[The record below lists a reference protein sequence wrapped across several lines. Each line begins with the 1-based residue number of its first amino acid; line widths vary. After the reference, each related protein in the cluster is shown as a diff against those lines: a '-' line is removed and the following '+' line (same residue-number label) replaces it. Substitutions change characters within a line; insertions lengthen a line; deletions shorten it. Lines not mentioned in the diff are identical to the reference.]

1 MPFLICPQC
10 LSKEPL
16 TAAAC
21 RGCGADL
28 RHLPPAPEA
37 PLEAVV
43 AAFPEVELEDP
54 GPGAWTPVVAP
65 LTWEEDYLK
74 PIPDERERCSLCEA
88 LDRILNKGAVVV
100 GEVTIAVAG
109 IDLIYLGLQLMLTSV
124 ETARQLGS
132 SMVEVGPFS
141 GAAP

>member
-37 PLEAVV
+37 PFEAAV
-43 AAFPEVELEDP
+43 AAFPEVELVDP
-54 GPGAWTPVVAP
+54 GPGTWTPVVAP
-65 LTWEEDYLK
+65 LTWEEDYFK
-74 PIPDERERCSLCEA
+74 HIPDERERCSLCEA
-88 LDRILNKGAVVV
+88 LDRILNKGVVAA

-109 IDLIYLGLQLMLTSV
+109 IDLIYLGLQILLTSV
-124 ETARQLGS
+124 ETARQLRS
-132 SMVEVGPFS
+132 SMEVGPYS